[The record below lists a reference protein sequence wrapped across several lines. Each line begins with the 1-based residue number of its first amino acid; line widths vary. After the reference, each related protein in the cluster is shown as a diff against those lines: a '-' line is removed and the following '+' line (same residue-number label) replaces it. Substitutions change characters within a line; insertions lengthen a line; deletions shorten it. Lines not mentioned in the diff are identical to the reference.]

1 VLVFI
6 DQVVETFFKTDI
18 LLVAEVVEM
27 FGKYGVEVG
36 NDIVEELE
44 EMFF

>member
-1 VLVFI
+1 MLVFI
-6 DQVVETFFKTDI
+6 DQVVETFVETDI
-18 LLVAEVVEM
+18 LLVAEEVEM

-36 NDIVEELE
+36 DDIVEELD